1 MSGVSTARFKRDDLS
16 ILGQRQLFLSCHR
29 LIQAE
34 NAFTGGGECANVG
47 HGNIFLR
54 NKKLN
59 LGVWSR
65 VKFKR

>member
-1 MSGVSTARFKRDDLS
+1 LS